1 MRVPIVA
8 LFVVAASLL
17 GETQVGNAQ
26 SPYSSQW
33 CAVYQADVA
42 QAELRPAPAARVNN
56 LPYRRYCVESPY
68 YHPQPTR
75 LRRPCP

>member
-1 MRVPIVA
+1 VA

-33 CAVYQADVA
+33 CAVYWADVA
-42 QAELRPAPAARVNN
+42 QARHALLLRKLRAAHDNN
-56 LPYRRYCVESPY
+56 PLIGGYCVESPY
-68 YHPQPTR
+68 HHPQPTQL
-75 LRRPCP
+75 LRHCP